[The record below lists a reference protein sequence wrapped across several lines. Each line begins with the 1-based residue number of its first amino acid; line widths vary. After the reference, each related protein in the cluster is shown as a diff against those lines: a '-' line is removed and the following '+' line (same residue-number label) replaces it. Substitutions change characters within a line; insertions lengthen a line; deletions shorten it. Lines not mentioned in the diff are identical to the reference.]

1 MTIEFYTPQGEVPEH
16 VISFIKEKLMVFY
29 HRDNQIDNAEVVLR
43 HQHITTGVDHV
54 CEITLNLYGESLMIH
69 RSGSTYPQT
78 AREVIDEIALQ
89 VQIFYERRKDL
100 PEQLHTTV
108 KV

>member
-16 VISFIKEKLMVFY
+16 VILFIKEKLMVFY
-29 HRDNQIDNAEVVLR
+29 HRDNQIDSAEVVLR
-43 HQHITTGVDHV
+43 HQYLTAGVDHV
-54 CEITLNLYGESLMIH
+54 CEVTLNLYGESLMIH
-69 RSGSTYPQT
+69 RSGSSYLET

-89 VQIFYERRKDL
+89 VETFYERRKDL
-100 PEQLHTTV
+100 PEQLLTTV